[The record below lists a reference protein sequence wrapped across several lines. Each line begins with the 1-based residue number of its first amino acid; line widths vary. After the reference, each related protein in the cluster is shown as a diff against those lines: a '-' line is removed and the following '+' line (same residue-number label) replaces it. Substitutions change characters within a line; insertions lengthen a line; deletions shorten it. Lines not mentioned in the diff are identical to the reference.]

1 MNGASVVGKLVKLNE
16 SHIANVT
23 FVAFSGVTTNVRL
36 EVIALGKRLRAV
48 RTFVG
53 FQSVVSTAVYHQIV
67 MTMETFPADRAEM
80 SFFIGVIF
88 FVNIQIRSPGERFRT
103 ELALVRLNTVVSSHV
118 NQQIIVPHEALT
130 TLGAEKSFA
139 LHVLLLQMLPVQIAV
154 GELLLAMFA
163 GDDFLL
169 KVSLPVVLQGFCRR
183 KTLLAYVANFGLFRR
198 FLFAVLRI
206 DVIPE
211 MFRPLEGLFTELT
224 FEWPFS
230 GMLRFMFC

>member
-1 MNGASVVGKLVKLNE
+1 
-16 SHIANVT
+16 
-23 FVAFSGVTTNVRL
+23 
-36 EVIALGKRLRAV
+36 
-48 RTFVG
+48 
-53 FQSVVSTAVYHQIV
+53 
-67 MTMETFPADRAEM
+67 METLPADRAEM

-88 FVNIQIRSPGERFRT
+88 FVNIQIRRPGERFRT

-130 TLGAEKSFA
+130 TLGAEKTFA

-163 GDDFLL
+163 GNDFLL
-169 KVSLPVVLQGFCRR
+169 KVSLPVVFQGFCRR

-198 FLFAVLRI
+198 FLFTVLRI

-230 GMLRFMFC
+230 RMLRFMLG